1 LGEVREGERN
11 RGLILV
17 PAREKG
23 RVLAHTRLAGDGQM
37 GGKFPRRVNGKRRV
51 TLQLPAYYVASD
63 ARWEKKPPT
72 SG

>member
-1 LGEVREGERN
+1 M
-11 RGLILV
+11 V

-23 RVLAHTRLAGDGQM
+23 RVLAHTRLAGEAQM
-37 GGKFPRRVNGKRRV
+37 GGQFPRRVNGKRRV
-51 TLQLPAYYVASD
+51 TLQLPAYHVASD